1 MENYYEIV
9 ITTFFDT
16 KLLLTFILFNLKT
29 TKVVS
34 QHKFF

>member
-1 MENYYEIV
+1 MENYYENSNNNI
-9 ITTFFDT
+9 FDT